1 MTATTPLE
9 ITLSIMN
16 SILAVF
22 GSAANLLV
30 CIVIY
35 KNEELQN
42 GLDLLIANLC
52 FADLSVCIIA
62 QPMYVA
68 FLNGQLSAEIENA
81 FSYFSLIAMHAVALN
96 LLAIA
101 VNRMLAIAHPFTNT
115 LMVSKFKVLM
125 VICAIWIS
133 AICVA
138 VFLFTKPG
146 KVFSPYSHVMLILTF
161 LLCYARI
168 FFIARK
174 QRRQIHM
181 QMQSVSHNHQTVRLQ
196 KANRANITSA
206 LIVLSLMVCFFP
218 DTVYDFLPTEIME
231 VRKKWLFTM
240 LFLSCSVNPC
250 IYMWRTEVFKV
261 AMKRTLG
268 ISPSIPNQT

>member
-1 MTATTPLE
+1 MTESTALE
-9 ITLSIMN
+9 ISLSVIN
-16 SILAVF
+16 AILAVF
-22 GSAANLLV
+22 GTAVNFLV
-30 CIVIY
+30 CVVIY

-52 FADLSVCIIA
+52 FADLSICIIA

-68 FLNGQLSAEIENA
+68 YLNGVLSDEIKTA
-81 FSYFSLIAMHAVALN
+81 FSYFSLIALHAVALN

-101 VNRMLAIAHPFTNT
+101 VNRMVAIAHPFTNT
-115 LMVSKFKVLM
+115 FIVSKFKVLM

-133 AICVA
+133 AIAVA
-138 VFLFTKPG
+138 VFLFTEPG
-146 KVFSPYSHVMLILTF
+146 KRFSPYSHVMIILTF
-161 LLCYARI
+161 LTCYARI

-174 QRRQIHM
+174 QRKQINI

-206 LIVLSLMVCFFP
+206 LIVLSLMICFVP
-218 DTVYDFLPTEIME
+218 DTIYDFLPDEIMD
-231 VRKKWLFTM
+231 VRKKWLFTL
-240 LFLSCSVNPC
+240 LFLSCSINPC
-250 IYMWRTEVFKV
+250 IYMWRTEIFKV

-268 ISPSIPNQT
+268 ISQSISNLT